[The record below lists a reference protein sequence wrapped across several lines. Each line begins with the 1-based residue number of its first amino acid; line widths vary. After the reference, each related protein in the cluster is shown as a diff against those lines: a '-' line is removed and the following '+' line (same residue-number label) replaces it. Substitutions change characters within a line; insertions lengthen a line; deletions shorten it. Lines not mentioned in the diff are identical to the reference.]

1 MRTTLTLDEDVA
13 IKIEEA
19 RERRNATLKEVVNE
33 ALRVGLRELEHPDR
47 REDREGPYRTPSTS
61 LGGCRLPDV
70 DDVAGTLALAE
81 GEGFR

>member
-1 MRTTLTLDEDVA
+1 MRTTLTLDDDVA

-33 ALRVGLRELEHPDR
+33 ALRVGLRELERP
-47 REDREGPYRTPSTS
+47 EGRDEEPYRTPCVS

-70 DDVAGTLALAE
+70 DDVAGALALAE
-81 GEGFR
+81 GQGFR

>member
-1 MRTTLTLDEDVA
+1 MRTTLTLDDDVA

-33 ALRVGLRELEHPDR
+33 ALRLGLRALERP
-47 REDREGPYRTPSTS
+47 EREGEEPYRTPSTS
-61 LGGCRLPDV
+61 LGGCRLSDV
-70 DDVAGTLALAE
+70 DDVAGALALAE

>member
-1 MRTTLTLDEDVA
+1 MRTTLTLDDDVA

-33 ALRVGLRELEHPDR
+33 ALRVGLRALERPE
-47 REDREGPYRTPSTS
+47 REEEPYRTPSTS

-70 DDVAGTLALAE
+70 DDVAGALALAE